1 MKKKNEPPPA
11 RKRRS
16 EGLPPS
22 DGKAPRPPCVEGL
35 LSIVIEPLRRT
46 DRTCA
51 SGRVAPCIAVMS
63 ATWCSRVLPQTFAL
77 KSDGVGDCGNPLNPQ
92 HHLST
97 RNSIQQIIRLYTN
110 NTYNP
115 KT

>member
-1 MKKKNEPPPA
+1 MEPPPA

-35 LSIVIEPLRRT
+35 LSMVIERPFWRT

-63 ATWCSRVLPQTFAL
+63 ATCRSRVLPQTCAL
-77 KSDGVGDCGNPLNPQ
+77 SPARRFDLF
-92 HHLST
+92 LSLFSPVT
-97 RNSIQQIIRLYTN
+97 GTVIAIVE
-110 NTYNP
+110 
-115 KT
+115 KG